1 MRRIALLGL
10 ALATPVWAV
19 ELDVIDAGDHT
30 RVVVQNESLRMM
42 VVPEWGGRIMSLV
55 DRASGRE
62 LVWAQGS
69 DGGALDDRD
78 DFTMTPYEHTAELRQ
93 GNTEAVITLVG
104 EALRGFRITKTLVM
118 VDGRPL
124 IEQRL
129 SIANGS
135 QRPRRFWQRNFLRPG
150 GEALSGDETFF
161 LPTAEGVL
169 ADPRMHGRHDDFTRG
184 WTGAIDAETG
194 LGVLLVADL
203 ALLEQVYFWRGSDE
217 NPTFELVGVEV
228 EPGKQ
233 LTSRTWL
240 AVTSGIDAY
249 DDDVVASYVGPAW
262 WREGALQ
269 VADLGT
275 WIDLR
280 PKAQPDA
287 AARARGFT
295 LYRTWGENPGAE
307 LTDLRFD
314 APLGGSDSLTV
325 HLAGHVAVQ
334 PQVLLTGPG
343 ADRFRVLRADD
354 DRNRLLGVEGITLAE
369 GEVRP
374 LQVIFAPGAD
384 TGAGEVRAGLVL
396 TGAGGATQT
405 VALTGTVHPV
415 RLPDRRLIWLLPYG
429 GTPYMFT
436 GGPDMTPEAIE
447 GLRFFLNDG
456 TLLGNSVCDIVV
468 NPDQTLTR
476 TLVRGTGL
484 TIREARIQ
492 RPELF
497 ADLDHLPALDFTYFN
512 PWIHE
517 SQLRGFRRAETHAP
531 PFARNTTLALI
542 YEVAGVQLEPGSAEY
557 LKVYEWYI
565 GELLR
570 WMRERGWPEV
580 FIKISDEISPDEVPA
595 FIEMAEVCK
604 RVGYRPYTTI
614 TGQVASTP
622 DLLNAMNPVADGW
635 QVQWMST
642 QTFRDLTH
650 QRFATTTA
658 RADITVG
665 SWVAYGNGGAQD
677 TYATRPFEALGINA
691 GDLSDW
697 RLFCDGEE
705 LEKIGG
711 AWGNTRRGVA
721 TFTPPTLYVSLPDG
735 ANPAAGGHALELE
748 YTLRTPD
755 PEGEVLV
762 ALDPTDVVSFY
773 AGGSNT
779 YRIPYERARGYGWFA
794 AVNGYPGWGWWAYA
808 HGWHE
813 DSRMVFRE
821 EGDEPVRTPCWWGH
835 RDGNQDSDLLVMAR
849 GMIRRARETA
859 TEAQRA
865 ELDALASDL
874 ARLVSPERGA
884 LVRMEARDYRGR
896 PYYDFP
902 AEGMQAGFR
911 EARRQL
917 LSAIAWLKREHP
929 QVDFA
934 PDLYW
939 GETLVLARDAAV
951 DGLLGPDAQA
961 VWREALRVGV
971 SAAREVLP
979 ARQGAERDATPGFA
993 LAIFEGLP
1001 AAEVLAA
1008 YGLNVAA
1015 LELSPTYPPPG
1026 DFVTLPGEADGKP
1039 CAVIIGGDAEGAL
1052 LGARC
1057 FVKLL
1062 EPRW

>member
-1 MRRIALLGL
+1 MRSIALLLLL
-10 ALATPVWAV
+10 AAPAWAV
-19 ELDVIDAGDHT
+19 ELEVIDAGDHT
-30 RVVVQNESLRMM
+30 QIVVQNESLRMM

-55 DRASGRE
+55 DRATGRE
-62 LVWAQGS
+62 LVYAEGT
-69 DGGALDDRD
+69 DGGVLDDRD
-78 DFTMTPYEHTAELRQ
+78 DFTMTPYAHSTQVRE
-93 GNTEAVITLVG
+93 GDTEAVVTLTG
-104 EALRGFRITKTLVM
+104 EALGGFRITKTLVV
-118 VDGRPL
+118 VDGKPL

-135 QRPRRFWQRNFLRPG
+135 QRPRRFWQRNFFRPG
-150 GEALSGDETFF
+150 GEPLTGDETYF

-169 ADPRMHGRHDDFTRG
+169 ADPQMRGAHEEFTRG
-184 WTGAIDAETG
+184 WTGVIDGESG

-203 ALLEQVYFWRGSDE
+203 ALLERVYIWRSSPE
-217 NPTFELVGVEV
+217 MPTLELVGVEV

-233 LTSRTWL
+233 LTSRTWI
-240 AVTSGIDAY
+240 AVTADVTAY
-249 DDDVVASYVGPAW
+249 DDDLVATYVGPAW

-269 VADLGT
+269 VADLGN
-275 WIDLR
+275 WVDLR
-280 PKAQPDA
+280 PKVQPDA
-287 AARARGFT
+287 AALARGFT
-295 LYRTWGENPGAE
+295 LYRTWGENPGAALSE
-307 LTDLRFD
+307 LRFD

-325 HLAGHVAVQ
+325 HLAGHAAVQ
-334 PQVLLTGPG
+334 PQVALSGPG
-343 ADRFRVLRADD
+343 AGSFRVLRADD
-354 DRNRLLGVEGITLAE
+354 DRNRLLSVEGMALAE

-374 LQVIFAPGAD
+374 MQVVFDPGA
-384 TGAGEVRAGLVL
+384 GAPAGEVSARLVL
-396 TGAGGATQT
+396 TGAGGGTQT

-436 GGPDMTPEAIE
+436 GGPDMTPEALE
-447 GLRFFLNDG
+447 GLRFFLDDG
-456 TLLGNSVCDIVV
+456 ALLGNSACDIVV

-476 TLVRGTGL
+476 TRVRGTGL
-484 TIREARIQ
+484 TIREARAQ

-497 ADLDHLPALDFTYFN
+497 ADLHHLPALDFTYFN
-512 PWIHE
+512 PWVHE
-517 SQLRGFRRAETHAP
+517 SMLRGFRRAETHAP
-531 PFARNTTLALI
+531 PFTRSNTLSLI
-542 YEVAGVQLEPGSAEY
+542 YEVAGMQLEPGSADY
-557 LKVYEWYI
+557 LAVYEWYL

-570 WMRERGWPEV
+570 WLRERGWSEV
-580 FIKISDEISPDEVPA
+580 FIKISDEIPPDEVPA
-595 FIEMAEVCK
+595 FIEAAQICK
-604 RVGYRPYTTI
+604 RIGYRPYTTV

-658 RADITVG
+658 RADITAG
-665 SWVAYGNGGAQD
+665 PWGAYGNGGAQD
-677 TYATRPFEALGINA
+677 TYASRPFEALGINA

-697 RLFCDGEE
+697 RLLCDGEE

-711 AWGNTRRGVA
+711 PWGNTRKGVA
-721 TFTPPTLYVSLPDG
+721 TLTPPTLYVSLPDG
-735 ANPAAGGHALELE
+735 ANPAAGGHVLELE

-773 AGGSNT
+773 GGGSNT

-813 DSRMVFRE
+813 DSRIVFRE
-821 EGDEPVRTPCWWGH
+821 EGAEPVRTPCWWGH
-835 RDGNQDSDLLVMAR
+835 RDGNQDSDLYVLAQA
-849 GMIRRARETA
+849 MIRRAEEAAA

-865 ELDALASDL
+865 ELDALAAEL
-874 ARLVSPERGA
+874 ARLVSPEEGA

-896 PYYDFP
+896 VYYDFP
-902 AEGMQAGFR
+902 AEDAQAGFR

-917 LSAIAWLKREHP
+917 LSAIERLDQQYPAA
-929 QVDFA
+929 DFA

-939 GETLVLARDAAV
+939 GETLVLARGASAE
-951 DGLLGPDAQA
+951 GLLAADAKGAWRDA
-961 VWREALRVGV
+961 VQSGV
-971 SAAREVLP
+971 DAAREILP
-979 ARQGAERDATPGFA
+979 ARDDRPRDGAPDFA
-993 LAIFEGLP
+993 LAVFEGVP
-1001 AAEVLAA
+1001 AAEVLAG
-1008 YGLNVAA
+1008 YGLDPAA

-1026 DFVTLPGEADGKP
+1026 DFVTFAGEATAKP
-1039 CAVIIGGDAEGAL
+1039 CAAIIGGDADGAL
-1052 LGARC
+1052 LGVRC